1 MARATWDELKN
12 EILALKPSETIMVAT
27 TDHGT
32 LITTVSRYRSDD
44 GVDFL
49 INCQV
54 RFPESE
60 DDKVLTNMQISNIKH
75 VMAFLKGLCVQENPP
90 AGDMFEPIVYN
101 KVRRE

>member
-1 MARATWDELKN
+1 MASATWDELKD
-12 EILALKPSETIMVAT
+12 EISALKPNEIMVVAT
-27 TDHGT
+27 TDHST
-32 LITTVSRYRSDD
+32 LISTVSRYRSDD

-60 DDKVLTNMQISNIKH
+60 DDKVQTNMQISNIKH

-90 AGDMFEPIVYN
+90 TGDIFEPIVYS
-101 KVRRE
+101 KVRQE